1 VAEESTSATL
11 RGRGSASPRQ
21 EPSPLY
27 REPRVDFLTGLHGA
41 VATVLICVLLFID
54 EAGVPLPFM
63 PNEVLLIVA
72 GLLIAAGSLNPFIFY
87 PFACVALFGG
97 SFSGYS
103 WAKQVG
109 PKQLRRVAG
118 MLRATKA
125 YDRATRRL
133 AKADARHLALS
144 RVIPG
149 IRVYA
154 TLCAGSAQVPV
165 RTFWE
170 ANVPAILGWVALL
183 TGIGFVVGVPAEHLL
198 TAVEAQLFNFALSG
212 ALLVA
217 LGAVAYRAAR
227 NAPDPRRV
235 PASGP
240 FFGIATRDRYW
251 LAFAVDAGIIAT
263 IVAGFDRITRA
274 VLHFKYQ
281 ILPEGKYDV
290 GAIVLAIALAYIVG
304 SRLSP
309 TGETAGERLFDISY
323 VHRRPR
329 TPVVPDPFDDDDD
342 EDAEGG
348 TGEA

>member
-1 VAEESTSATL
+1 
-11 RGRGSASPRQ
+11 
-21 EPSPLY
+21 
-27 REPRVDFLTGLHGA
+27 VDFLTGLHGA

-63 PNEVLLIVA
+63 PNEVLLIIA
-72 GLLIAAGSLNPFIFY
+72 GLLIAAGSLNPFIFF
-87 PFACVALFGG
+87 PFACLALFSG

-103 WAKQVG
+103 WAKAVG

-118 MLRATKA
+118 MLHATKA

-133 AKADARHLALS
+133 AHTDARHLAVS

-154 TLCAGSAQVPV
+154 TLCAGSAQVPL

-170 ANVPAILGWVALL
+170 ANVPAILGWVALM
-183 TGIGFVVGVPAEHLL
+183 TGVGFVVGVPAEHLL

-217 LGAVAYRAAR
+217 LGVIAYRAAR
-227 NAPDPRRV
+227 RAPDPRRE

-263 IVAGFDRITRA
+263 VVAGFDRITRA
-274 VLHFKYQ
+274 LLHFKYQ
-281 ILPEGKYDV
+281 ILPEGRYDV
-290 GAIVLAIALAYIVG
+290 GVIILAIALAYILV
-304 SRLSP
+304 SRRSA

-323 VHRRPR
+323 VHRGPR
-329 TPVVPDPFDDDDD
+329 TPVVPDPFDDDECDD
-342 EDAEGG
+342 ADGGVAEALDAQGFRPLGRTIESDKPIDG
-348 TGEA
+348 A

>member
-1 VAEESTSATL
+1 
-11 RGRGSASPRQ
+11 
-21 EPSPLY
+21 
-27 REPRVDFLTGLHGA
+27 
-41 VATVLICVLLFID
+41 
-54 EAGVPLPFM
+54 
-63 PNEVLLIVA
+63 EVLLIVA

-87 PFACVALFGG
+87 PCACVALFGG

-103 WAKQVG
+103 WAKRVG

-118 MLRATKA
+118 VLRATRA

-133 AKADARHLALS
+133 AHADARHLALS

-170 ANVPAILGWVALL
+170 ANVPAIAVWVAVM
-183 TGIGFVVGVPAEHLL
+183 TGIGFVAGVPAEHLL
-198 TAVEAQLFNFALSG
+198 TAVEAELFNFALSG
-212 ALLVA
+212 GLLVA
-217 LGAVAYRAAR
+217 LGLVAYRAAR
-227 NAPDPRRV
+227 RAPDPRRE

-263 IVAGFDRITRA
+263 VVAGFDRITRA

-281 ILPEGKYDV
+281 LLPEGRYDV
-290 GAIVLAIALAYIVG
+290 GVIILAIALAYIVV
-304 SRLSP
+304 SRRSN

-323 VHRRPR
+323 VHHRPR
-329 TPVVPDPFDDDDD
+329 PPVLPDPDGDDGDG
-342 EDAEGG
+342 ETAESADV
-348 TGEA
+348 TLESR

>member
-1 VAEESTSATL
+1 L
-11 RGRGSASPRQ
+11 
-21 EPSPLY
+21 
-27 REPRVDFLTGLHGA
+27 DFLTGLHGA

-54 EAGVPLPFM
+54 EAGVPLPFI

-103 WAKQVG
+103 WAKAVG
-109 PKQLRRVAG
+109 PRQLRRVAG
-118 MLRATKA
+118 MLHATKA
-125 YDRATRRL
+125 YDRALRRL

-154 TLCAGSAQVPV
+154 TLCAGSAQVPL

-170 ANVPAILGWVALL
+170 ANVPAILGWVAVM

-217 LGAVAYRAAR
+217 LGVVAYRAAR
-227 NAPDPRRV
+227 RAPDPRRE

-240 FFGIATRDRYW
+240 FFGIAVRDRYW

-263 IVAGFDRITRA
+263 VVAGFDRLTRA

-281 ILPEGKYDV
+281 ILPEGRYDV
-290 GAIVLAIALAYIVG
+290 GVIILAIALAYILV
-304 SRLSP
+304 SRRSA
-309 TGETAGERLFDISY
+309 TGETTGERLFDISY
-323 VHRRPR
+323 VHRGPR
-329 TPVVPDPFDDDDD
+329 TPVLPDVFDDDECDGAD
-342 EDAEGG
+342 GVVADGAAAGGVQLRGLGPRGQEVDSDTPAEGG
-348 TGEA
+348 